1 MAVVGETGEVDRV
14 EGHRTAMLRPVTRS
28 HAPEAVLRV
37 RVGMDTSPCMS
48 SEALGA
54 HPAV

>member
-1 MAVVGETGEVDRV
+1 MVGETGEVDCV

-37 RVGMDTSPCMS
+37 CVGMDTSRCMS